1 MQFQTIGR
9 KIVRRSLPRNVQLWI
24 QRKYLAHEIAHGR
37 RRHSEMDYF
46 SLLAQ
51 PGDTVFDVGANA
63 GEYVFQLSRLVGPT
77 GKVFAFE
84 PVAYNFSMLMA
95 TINKARLRNV
105 APLKLALSDR
115 TGFRSMV
122 IPDSSS
128 GHHLLAKFA
137 VEWES
142 GRQETVQ
149 AETLDNLVATGRVTS
164 PTFVK
169 CDVEGSAGEVI
180 RGATTLIRNHKPAWL
195 IETWY
200 QHEFELM
207 SDLGY
212 RAFACSSPLAPA
224 AHFNSAV
231 ATDYFFL
238 PEHIVGRFSQITAAS
253 G

>member
-1 MQFQTIGR
+1 
-9 KIVRRSLPRNVQLWI
+9 
-24 QRKYLAHEIAHGR
+24 
-37 RRHSEMDYF
+37 
-46 SLLAQ
+46 
-51 PGDTVFDVGANA
+51 VF
-63 GEYVFQLSRLVGPT
+63 ELSRLVGLT

-84 PVAYNFSMLMA
+84 PVAYNFSILLA

-105 APLKLALSDR
+105 TPFKLALSDR
-115 TGFRSMV
+115 TGSRGMV
-122 IPDSSS
+122 IPDSST
-128 GHHLLAKFA
+128 GHHSLAKFA

-142 GRQETVQ
+142 GREETVQ

-180 RGATTLIRNHKPAWL
+180 RGAVGLIRDHKPAWL
-195 IETWY
+195 VEIWY
-200 QHEFELM
+200 QHEFEVML
-207 SDLGY
+207 DLGY

-224 AHFNSAV
+224 THFDSEV

-238 PEHIVGRFSQITAAS
+238 PEHLVGLFSHIISAS

>member
-1 MQFQTIGR
+1 MRFQTVGR
-9 KIVRRSLPRNVQLWI
+9 KFVRSSLPKNVQLWI

-46 SLLAQ
+46 SLLVR

-63 GEYVFQLSRLVGPT
+63 GEYVFELSRLVGPT

-95 TINKARLRNV
+95 TINKARLQNV
-105 APLKLALSDR
+105 EPMKLALSDR
-115 TGFRSMV
+115 TGSRRMV
-122 IPDSSS
+122 IPDSST

-149 AETLDNLVATGRVTS
+149 AETLDNLVATGRITS

-180 RGATTLIRNHKPAWL
+180 RGAAALIRDHKPAWL
-195 IETWY
+195 IEIWY

-224 AHFNSAV
+224 THFDSEV

-238 PEHIVGRFSQITAAS
+238 PEHLSDRFSHIVSAS

>member
-1 MQFQTIGR
+1 MRFQTVGR
-9 KIVRRSLPRNVQLWI
+9 KFVRSSLPKNVQLWI

-46 SLLAQ
+46 SPLVR

-63 GEYVFQLSRLVGPT
+63 GEYVFELSRLVGPT

-95 TINKARLRNV
+95 TINKARLQNV
-105 APLKLALSDR
+105 EPMNLALSDR
-115 TGFRSMV
+115 TGSRTMV
-122 IPDSSS
+122 IPDSST
-128 GHHLLAKFA
+128 GHHSLAKFA

-142 GRQETVQ
+142 GREETVQ
-149 AETLDNLVATGRVTS
+149 AETLDNLLATGRVTS

-180 RGATTLIRNHKPAWL
+180 RGAVGLIRDHKPAWL
-195 IETWY
+195 VEIWY
-200 QHEFELM
+200 QHEFEVML
-207 SDLGY
+207 DLGY

-224 AHFNSAV
+224 THFDSEV

-238 PEHIVGRFSQITAAS
+238 PEHLVGLFSHIISAS

>member
-1 MQFQTIGR
+1 MRFQTVGR
-9 KIVRRSLPRNVQLWI
+9 KFVRSSLPKNVQLWI

-37 RRHSEMDYF
+37 RRHPEMDYF
-46 SLLAQ
+46 TLLVR

-63 GEYVFQLSRLVGPT
+63 GEYVFELSRLVGPT

-105 APLKLALSDR
+105 TPFKLALSDR
-115 TGFRSMV
+115 TGSRSMV
-122 IPDSSS
+122 IPDSST

-149 AETLDNLVATGRVTS
+149 AETLDNLVKTGRVTS

-180 RGATTLIRNHKPAWL
+180 RGAAALIRDHKPAWL
-195 IETWY
+195 IEIWY

-212 RAFACSSPLAPA
+212 RAFACSSRLAA
-224 AHFNSAV
+224 ATHFDSAV

-238 PEHIVGRFSQITAAS
+238 PEHLFDRFSHIVSAS